1 MRSMSSKRAIGSTSF
16 KNWTFVDVSSSK
28 TLNAGQYSNNYRIAL
43 CSLDADGPA
52 VLFRP
57 VQLQHYLSV
66 AEFKMDLHSP
76 LQLIPLNS
84 EFAVSMPEQLVI
96 LAKQSITKHLHEN
109 ILPTTL
115 PGSSTSLHGSIHA
128 CPFPSAITLPQS
140 PYAID
145 RTQPPYAPYPALPMS
160 PGPALA
166 GAYVDPNQNL
176 VWLPPP
182 FAAAVPTPQPYQ
194 YHHDQAQQYYNN
206 LQSQYGAPDPYMY
219 GGVPPRPSSAGPF
232 LPESTS
238 TAAALLS
245 PALRGM
251 PISSATQP
259 ILTSMFGSTP
269 TLPPLPGSAVHRS
282 PSTVSRSASVR
293 YGGIDTGRAPIEA
306 DINGEE
312 GTGQRA
318 SRIARNLR
326 GRRYPLPAGTGSA
339 VPHPVLAP
347 LDTSFHDSPVTLK
360 TPLHSPRPVLS
371 PKQSFTKVTEVSN
384 SGGMVSKSVPKSE
397 RVEELERM
405 ADEVGTKTK
414 DLSGDLPLPD
424 MDNDDEP
431 PPVPTMTDK
440 ASNGKGDLA
449 APSTGPQ
456 PSRARSRSRSHAPP
470 TPATPTLTRRH
481 TSKVESE

>member
-1 MRSMSSKRAIGSTSF
+1 
-16 KNWTFVDVSSSK
+16 
-28 TLNAGQYSNNYRIAL
+28 
-43 CSLDADGPA
+43 
-52 VLFRP
+52 
-57 VQLQHYLSV
+57 
-66 AEFKMDLHSP
+66 
-76 LQLIPLNS
+76 
-84 EFAVSMPEQLVI
+84 
-96 LAKQSITKHLHEN
+96 
-109 ILPTTL
+109 
-115 PGSSTSLHGSIHA
+115 
-128 CPFPSAITLPQS
+128 
-140 PYAID
+140 
-145 RTQPPYAPYPALPMS
+145 MS

-282 PSTVSRSASVR
+282 PSTVSRAASVR

-326 GRRYPLPAGTGSA
+326 
-339 VPHPVLAP
+339 V
-347 LDTSFHDSPVTLK
+347 TS
-360 TPLHSPRPVLS
+360 
-371 PKQSFTKVTEVSN
+371 
-384 SGGMVSKSVPKSE
+384 
-397 RVEELERM
+397 
-405 ADEVGTKTK
+405 
-414 DLSGDLPLPD
+414 
-424 MDNDDEP
+424 
-431 PPVPTMTDK
+431 
-440 ASNGKGDLA
+440 
-449 APSTGPQ
+449 
-456 PSRARSRSRSHAPP
+456 
-470 TPATPTLTRRH
+470 
-481 TSKVESE
+481 